1 MAEQNKRSTFY
12 IKPTLHRALRVKSA
26 ETEYSMSD
34 LVNKALREML
44 AEDAEDLA
52 AFEERGDEPLVSF
65 EDMLKKLKKNGTI

>member
-12 IKPTLHRALRVKSA
+12 IQPEIHRALRVKSA

-44 AEDAEDLA
+44 SEDAEDLA